1 MLDGIG
7 NEFIEA
13 AHPILSRMQCWMISR
28 VSEAFLDW
36 NKKIEG
42 KMFPFDYELQLS
54 SENILDSVSGRGSL
68 KKVQQTKSTDIL

>member
-28 VSEAFLDW
+28 FSEAFLDW
-36 NKKIEG
+36 DKI
-42 KMFPFDYELQLS
+42 PFDYELQLS
-54 SENILDSVSGRGSL
+54 SESILDSVSVRGSL
-68 KKVQQTKSTDIL
+68 KKGQQTKSTDIL